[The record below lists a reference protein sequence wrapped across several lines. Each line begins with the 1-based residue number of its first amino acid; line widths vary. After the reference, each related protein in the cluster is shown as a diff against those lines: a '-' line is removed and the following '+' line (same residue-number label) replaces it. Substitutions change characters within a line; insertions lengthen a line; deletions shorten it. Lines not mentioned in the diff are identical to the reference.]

1 MTGDLVFTPVSIGLT
16 LLPENLLALA
26 FGINRRRIRKALHR
40 LRHLPTGLNLL
51 RYSGNKV
58 HAAWLKSTRSTRV
71 AYPSSIML
79 EVTNHCNLKCI
90 TCPREY
96 QYGEEMAKGFMDIR
110 QLRRV
115 VDEVYPYVDSIG
127 LTGLGETLMYKQLEE
142 AVDYIRA
149 KSEGIITFIS
159 INAHL
164 PRCVEI
170 ASRLADKLD
179 TIQISMDGVGDI
191 YEQVRLRSTYNVF
204 LENTRAIAA
213 AARGKRAEVM
223 FNFVAVKENY
233 HTMAE
238 VVRAAHELGVGYVNI
253 TPFNVASVTAHDVSY
268 YDFFL
273 TEAFKKEL
281 VRAVNT
287 SKELGDVE
295 LTVWDFRSAPG
306 FQKCHLPWSHFYI
319 SWDGYMTPC
328 CAKPFPKE
336 LNFGN
341 VFEEGLMTCLNKPEY
356 RQFRQLW
363 YENKTP
369 EFCSKCHMVDMPSIP
384 IDLDVP
390 VN

>member
-1 MTGDLVFTPVSIGLT
+1 M
-16 LLPENLLALA
+16 A
-26 FGINRRRIRKALHR
+26 FGINKRRLKKAAHR
-40 LRHLPTGLNLL
+40 LRHLPGGLDFF

-58 HAAWLKSTRSTRV
+58 HAAWLRARKSTRV
-71 AYPSSIML
+71 AHPSSIML

-96 QYGEEMAKGFMDIR
+96 QFGEEMAKGFMDIR
-110 QLRRV
+110 QLRKV

-127 LTGLGETLMYKQLEE
+127 LTGLGETLMYKPLEE

-149 KSEGIITFIS
+149 KSDGIILFIS

-164 PRCVEI
+164 PKCVEI

-179 TIQISMDGVGDI
+179 TIQISMDGVGDV
-191 YEQVRLRSTYNVF
+191 YEQVRLRSNYNTF
-204 LENTRAIAA
+204 FENTRAIAA
-213 AARGKRAEVM
+213 AAKDKRAEVM

-233 HTMAE
+233 HTLAE
-238 VVRAAHELGVGYVNI
+238 VVEAAHQLGVGYVNV

-268 YDFFL
+268 YDFFQ
-273 TEAFKKEL
+273 TEAFKNEIIRAKEMADR
-281 VRAVNT
+281 V
-287 SKELGDVE
+287 GDVI
-295 LTVWDFRSAPG
+295 LSVWDFKSPAG

-319 SWDGYMTPC
+319 SWNGYMTPC

-356 RQFRQLW
+356 QQFRELW
-363 YENKTP
+363 YKNETP
-369 EFCSKCHMVDMPSIP
+369 EFCQKCHMVDMAPIP
-384 IDLDVP
+384 MNVDLP
-390 VN
+390 IN